1 MSYIQRDQL
10 LFLTEQMVHADLN
23 SSWHEFAMLCDP
35 GTTASAYGDLL
46 QKERSFQIY
55 YRHKLTYEGSL
66 IWKASESLEKPE
78 DTYLQVRYNKIRR
91 GSTENSLVNDYVFSI
106 RLADWLSERG
116 TSLSFGSLYDPD
128 ELNDYNKKRID
139 VILQKWGF
147 SKELVIPFEA
157 PDAGL
162 IEQLIQR
169 VISTS
174 ILVEACRKQASANV
188 SVTG

>member
-35 GTTASAYGDLL
+35 ETLASASGGFF
-46 QKERSFQIY
+46 QKERGFQIY

-66 IWKASESLEKPE
+66 IWKTSESREKPE
-78 DTYLQVRYNKIRR
+78 ETYLQVRYNKIRR
-91 GSTENSLVNDYVFSI
+91 GNIENSLMNDYVFSI
-106 RLADWLSERG
+106 RLADWVSERG
-116 TSLSFGSLYDPD
+116 TALAFQRLYDPAVMN
-128 ELNDYNKKRID
+128 EYNQKRID

-147 SKELVIPFEA
+147 SKELIIPFES
-157 PDAGL
+157 PDADL
-162 IEQLIQR
+162 IDQLIQR

-174 ILVEACRKQASANV
+174 ILVEACRKQGAAQASI
-188 SVTG
+188 TG